1 MTSSILQDHSQ
12 TFIGVLASL
21 LLITIIWSHESNFV
35 LGIIEER
42 SKALKE
48 VWKDLNDSFRKRSK
62 KWNFLKSSTEKKF
75 QNMMEFYVEG
85 TNSSNKKIHM
95 TEDDQNRLCLL
106 DERMETAKEIFVTDY
121 FREIMPMID
130 NKIDSIKNSKK
141 IVVSAIFALMSC
153 LLIFIIDESMAI
165 FPGMR
170 DFAVSFLCLFLL
182 IASAFWLGMWGSFF
196 VRHLPVDWKWKF
208 HRRKEGFIKT
218 GSSFKLTG
226 SLTVVALVSCCIA
239 WLCSRTDC
247 FLNNMWIGRAVVFG
261 VGMILP
267 VIIVGIKKMNCRD
280 YRQGSPY
287 SFAINHFLDFCM
299 LALIWCAIIFIGS
312 IYLPSLSRLLFIY
325 EDWNAML
332 VFLELYVLFIGIICP
347 IFIPYLNT
355 YVLQWYMK
363 SRQIEPKRLIKKDD
377 RWKSINKDIVSLY
390 NSVTK

>member
-42 SKALKE
+42 SKALKD
-48 VWKDLNDSFRKRSK
+48 VWKDLNDSFRKSSK

-182 IASAFWLGMWGSFF
+182 IASAFWLGMWGSF
-196 VRHLPVDWKWKF
+196 
-208 HRRKEGFIKT
+208 
-218 GSSFKLTG
+218 S
-226 SLTVVALVSCCIA
+226 
-239 WLCSRTDC
+239 
-247 FLNNMWIGRAVVFG
+247 
-261 VGMILP
+261 
-267 VIIVGIKKMNCRD
+267 
-280 YRQGSPY
+280 Y
-287 SFAINHFLDFCM
+287 AIFPL
-299 LALIWCAIIFIGS
+299 IGS
-312 IYLPSLSRLLFIY
+312 GNFTGGKRDSLRQALL
-325 EDWNAML
+325 
-332 VFLELYVLFIGIICP
+332 
-347 IFIPYLNT
+347 LN
-355 YVLQWYMK
+355 
-363 SRQIEPKRLIKKDD
+363 
-377 RWKSINKDIVSLY
+377 
-390 NSVTK
+390 

>member
-1 MTSSILQDHSQ
+1 MD
-12 TFIGVLASL
+12 
-21 LLITIIWSHESNFV
+21 W
-35 LGIIEER
+35 
-42 SKALKE
+42 
-48 VWKDLNDSFRKRSK
+48 
-62 KWNFLKSSTEKKF
+62 KSS
-75 QNMMEFYVEG
+75 
-85 TNSSNKKIHM
+85 
-95 TEDDQNRLCLL
+95 
-106 DERMETAKEIFVTDY
+106 
-121 FREIMPMID
+121 
-130 NKIDSIKNSKK
+130 
-141 IVVSAIFALMSC
+141 
-153 LLIFIIDESMAI
+153 
-165 FPGMR
+165 
-170 DFAVSFLCLFLL
+170 
-182 IASAFWLGMWGSFF
+182 
-196 VRHLPVDWKWKF
+196 
-208 HRRKEGFIKT
+208 
-218 GSSFKLTG
+218 
-226 SLTVVALVSCCIA
+226 
-239 WLCSRTDC
+239 
-247 FLNNMWIGRAVVFG
+247 VFG